1 MKEQEKS
8 RKRNSVA
15 QEQENLCYEKIG
27 KEPEKK
33 RSRRAGKE
41 ALLEQETVFRL
52 KAFLQ
57 YM

>member
-15 QEQENLCYEKIG
+15 QEQENLCYERIG
-27 KEPEKK
+27 NEQEKK
-33 RSRRAGKE
+33 RSRRTGKE